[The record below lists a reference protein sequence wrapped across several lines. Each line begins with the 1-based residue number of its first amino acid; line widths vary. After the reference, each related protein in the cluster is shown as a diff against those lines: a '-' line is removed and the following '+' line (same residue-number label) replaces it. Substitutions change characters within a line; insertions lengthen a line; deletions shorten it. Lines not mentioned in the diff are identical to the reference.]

1 MQAQV
6 YRMES
11 DEELLI
17 KGFQGGDPQAL
28 KRIFLLYWNTQVFF
42 ARRFIPESDIS
53 EDIVS
58 EVFLK
63 LWDRRTGFSSLPAIR
78 SWLYLAVRNA
88 CVDHLRKNKRVRGYH
103 KEIAYLEKDDIMED
117 ASLNE
122 VVRAELVAKVMEG
135 IDLLPNQY
143 KKVMHLATQ
152 GMGTEEIAREMNLS
166 PKIVRNYK
174 ARAINILKKD
184 LLDKSP
190 FLALF
195 TLLFSK

>member
-1 MQAQV
+1 
-6 YRMES
+6 
-11 DEELLI
+11 
-17 KGFQGGDPQAL
+17 
-28 KRIFLLYWNTQVFF
+28 
-42 ARRFIPESDIS
+42 
-53 EDIVS
+53 
-58 EVFLK
+58 
-63 LWDRRTGFSSLPAIR
+63 
-78 SWLYLAVRNA
+78 
-88 CVDHLRKNKRVRGYH
+88 LRKNKRVRGYH